1 MKTYEELS
9 GAQGRQIF
17 YRAERY
23 KVRDL
28 FRKTLP
34 DLTLDEAPYNLQDLS
49 LNGMGATAQSLQN
62 DVYNPGMQ
70 VAVQLGLRGVP
81 LFEGKGEITRTE
93 QTQTG
98 TKVGIRLRDC
108 IDISQIV
115 TKYQEILIRADIDSF
130 ASENINLGVSPEY
143 RMMASD
149 VLHLLRTFRANL
161 DQFDQQKLSAE
172 NEAEILAT
180 CEERILPSWR
190 EHWHRANALVEPIMD
205 QALELRATKRFT
217 ELVLTPE
224 FMAGAIW
231 NRSYAKPLGYPGDF
245 KIMSMVY
252 DWRRE
257 GKTLY
262 EKLSHRLGLEVAEC
276 IATRMTD
283 MRVAIA
289 QSVLTAPAATAENRP
304 ARIASLG
311 CGPARE
317 VVDYL
322 GVASLPRRVDFS
334 LIDQDHEALTS
345 AYERTYPA
353 VVRHGGKA
361 TVSCLN
367 ASFVQLL
374 RGELFE
380 KLPPQDLI
388 YTVGL
393 IDYLVPK
400 RVKSLVN
407 TLYANLA
414 PGGRLIVGNMHRCA
428 GSNLWPMEFLTDWNI
443 LYRDAHDMAAFA
455 SGLPG
460 VSFETF
466 YDSTQRVVMVSMV
479 KKG

>member
-34 DLTLDEAPYNLQDLS
+34 DLTLDESPYVLQDVS
-49 LNGMGATAQSLQN
+49 INGIGATAQSRQN
-62 DVYNPGMQ
+62 DIYNPGMQ
-70 VAVQLGLRGVP
+70 VDVQLGLRGQS

-93 QTQTG
+93 QTQNG
-98 TKVGIRLRDC
+98 TKVGVRLRDC
-108 IDISQIV
+108 VDITGLV
-115 TKYQEILIRADIDSF
+115 GKYNEILIRSDIDSF
-130 ASENINLGVSPEY
+130 AGENVNAGVSADY
-143 RMMASD
+143 RLMASD
-149 VLHLLRTFRANL
+149 VLHLLRAFRANL
-161 DQFDQQKLSAE
+161 DQFDQQTLSADA
-172 NEAEILAT
+172 EAEILAT
-180 CEERILPSWR
+180 CEERMLPAWR
-190 EHWHRANALVEPIMD
+190 EQWHRANALVEPIMD
-205 QALELRATKRFT
+205 KPLDLRATKRFT
-217 ELVLTPE
+217 ELVLTPD
-224 FMAGAIW
+224 FMPGAIW
-231 NRSYAKPLGYPGDF
+231 NRSYVKPLGYPGDF

-262 EKLSHRLGLEVAEC
+262 EKLSHRLGLDVAEC
-276 IATRMTD
+276 IATRMHD
-283 MRVAIA
+283 MRAAIA
-289 QSVLTAPAATAENRP
+289 KTVLSAPAAAAESRP

-322 GVASLPRRVDFS
+322 GVADLPRRVDFT

-353 VVRHGGKA
+353 VVRHGGRA
-361 TVSCLN
+361 SVSCLN

-393 IDYLVPK
+393 IDYLAPK
-400 RVKSLVN
+400 RVKSLVG
-407 TLYANLA
+407 TLYNSLA
-414 PGGRLIVGNMHRCA
+414 VGGTLIVGNMHRCA

-443 LYRDAHDMAAFA
+443 IYRDAAEMAAFA
-455 SGLPG
+455 VGLPG
-460 VSFETF
+460 AAYETF
-466 YDSTQRVVMVSMV
+466 YDSTQRVVMVRIV
-479 KKG
+479 KQG